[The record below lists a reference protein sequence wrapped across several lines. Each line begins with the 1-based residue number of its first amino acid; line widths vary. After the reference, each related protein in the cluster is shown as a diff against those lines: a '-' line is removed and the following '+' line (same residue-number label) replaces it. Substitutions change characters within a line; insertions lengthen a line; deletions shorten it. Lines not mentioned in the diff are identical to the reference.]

1 MSDISRAVFG
11 RSETPTQQAGS
22 SPFLCDFCEDI
33 KIASDGTFDMQ
44 AEIDVCARCVRIDRS
59 VRFSDFL
66 LVQ

>member
-1 MSDISRAVFG
+1 MSDLSRTVVE
-11 RSETPTQQAGS
+11 RNETPTRETGT

-33 KIASDGTFDMQ
+33 KIASDGKFDMQ
-44 AEIDVCARCVRIDRS
+44 AEIDVCARCVTIDRS